1 MLKKW
6 ILVLFTAL
14 MLASCTKSVD
24 TENDPNIDL
33 NVKNWKM
40 TYVWFVATWCPHC
53 KEELP
58 VLDKFYRDFK
68 DQVNMQLIVIDWKN
82 FEWDYKIPEDIKSEL
97 TYEKATWDAC
107 EYVPSYVIYDAEKNI
122 VDKKCWWKLTYDEL
136 KQKFI
141 TTNQENSDMKTNTW
155 IDTSYQLAPL
165 KDNDLV
171 AVLTTSNWT
180 IKVKLFSDDTPL
192 TVTNFIWL
200 AKKWYYNW
208 IIFHRVIK
216 NFMIQGW
223 DPLWNW
229 TWWESIYWKEF
240 EDEFSDKLTNLTWSI
255 SMANSW
261 KNTNW
266 SQFFINQVDNSYLNW
281 KHTVFGQVVEWM
293 DNVNNIASVKVDEN
307 DKPVKEVK
315 IIKVEIKKYS
325 SWSLKDIDF
334 NLEDELK
341 KIEEQKQTKLEANKN
356 REVKDWDKIKVN
368 YTLKLEDW
376 TEFDSSY
383 KRWEPI
389 EFEVWKWLMI
399 KWFDTWVVGMKIW
412 DKKTLKLTPAEA
424 YWEYDK
430 KNIQEVDR
438 SQLKQLEDQ
447 WFEVKVWAKVP
458 TSYWEFPITKVTSD
472 KVTIDFNSPLAWK
485 NLTFEVEMV
494 SFSN

>member
-6 ILVLFTAL
+6 ILVLLAAL
-14 MLASCTKSVD
+14 ILASCTAKAPSD

-33 NVKNWKM
+33 SAKNWKM
-40 TYVWFVATWCPHC
+40 TYVWFVASWCPHC
-53 KEELP
+53 KEEVP
-58 VLDKFYRDFK
+58 VLDKFYKEFK
-68 DQVNMQLIVIDWKN
+68 DKVNMQLIVIDWKK
-82 FEWDYKIPEDIKSEL
+82 FEWDYKIPEDTKSEL
-97 TYEKATWDAC
+97 TYEKATWEKCD
-107 EYVPSYVIYDAEKNI
+107 YVPSYVIYDAEKNI
-122 VDKKCWWKLTYDEL
+122 IDKKCWWKLTYDEL

-141 TTNQENSDMKTNTW
+141 TNTEKSDMKTNTW
-155 IDTSYQLAPL
+155 TDTSYQLAPL
-165 KDNDLV
+165 ANDDLV
-171 AVLTTSNWT
+171 AILTTSSWT
-180 IKVKLFSDDTPL
+180 IKVKLFPNEAPL

-208 IIFHRVIK
+208 TIFHRVIK

-223 DPLWNW
+223 DPLWTW
-229 TWWESIYWKEF
+229 TWWESIYGKEF
-240 EDEFSDKLTNLTWSI
+240 EDEFSNKLANLTWAL
-255 SMANSW
+255 SMANAW
-261 KNTNW
+261 ANTNW
-266 SQFFINQVDNSYLNW
+266 SQFFINQVDNSYLNG

-293 DNVNNIASVKVDEN
+293 DNVNNIAWTKVDSN

-315 IIKVEIKKYS
+315 LIKVEVKKYS
-325 SWSLKDIDF
+325 SGALKDIDF

-341 KIEEQKQTKLEANKN
+341 KIEGAKKDRVVKN
-356 REVKDWDKIKVN
+356 WDKIKVN

-389 EFEVWKWLMI
+389 EFEVWGWYMI
-399 KWFDTWVVGMKIW
+399 KGFDEWVVWMKIW
-412 DKKTLKLTPAEA
+412 EKKTLKLTPAEA
-424 YWEYDK
+424 YGEYDK

-458 TSYWEFPITKVTSD
+458 TAYWEFPITKVTSD
-472 KVTIDFNSPLAWK
+472 KVSVDLNHQLAWK